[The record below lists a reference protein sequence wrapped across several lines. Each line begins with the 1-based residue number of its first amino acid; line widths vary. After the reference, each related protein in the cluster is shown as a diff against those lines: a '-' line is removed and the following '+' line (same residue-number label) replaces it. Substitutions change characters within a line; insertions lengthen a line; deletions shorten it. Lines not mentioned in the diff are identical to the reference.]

1 MNKIKAYFKKNKVT
15 IMIIP
20 KSQKSIKQ
28 WHFNLA
34 LAFSILILLILVNLA
49 LLTTT
54 VSTRLHSTIL
64 MAQNATLKKNITI
77 KDDQLQSLENIGD
90 QQLEEIE
97 VLKNTLG
104 DTLGYFNSRLK
115 EMDTVNQNVSQLVAM
130 FNKETNSNVAAP
142 ISRSF
147 NRFIDTTSDV
157 QLPRENLLLSQ
168 AESLINNDEISE
180 LILDQGSEYSELITS
195 LQSQIAYLDCRP
207 DQYPTEGILSSKFG
221 FRSDPVTGKT
231 ASHKGID
238 LANASGTS
246 VHAAGDGVVIYAG
259 WNGSFGN
266 VIIIDHGYS
275 YKTVYGH
282 LKEIKTSKG
291 NTVTKGELIGTMGS
305 SGKSTGTHLHFEV
318 RFNGTQIDPL
328 KILKEN

>member
-34 LAFSILILLILVNLA
+34 LAFSILILLILVNIA

-54 VSTRLHSTIL
+54 VSTRFHSTIITT
-64 MAQNATLKKNITI
+64 QNSTLNKNMTI
-77 KDDQLQSLENIGD
+77 KEDQLLSLENIND

-97 VLKNTLG
+97 VLKTSLK
-104 DTLGYFNSRLK
+104 DTINCFNSRLE

-130 FNKETNSNVAAP
+130 FNKETNSSIDAP

-147 NRFIDTTSDV
+147 NRFVSTTSDM
-157 QLPRENLLLSQ
+157 QLPKEDVLISQ
-168 AESLINNDEISE
+168 AESLISNDEISK
-180 LILDQGSEYSELITS
+180 LILDQGNAYSELITT
-195 LQSQIAYLDCRP
+195 LQSQIDYLDCRP
-207 DQYPTEGILSSKFG
+207 DQYPTEGILTSKFG
-221 FRSDPVTGKT
+221 YRKDPVTGKT
-231 ASHKGID
+231 ANHKGID

-246 VHAAGDGVVIYAG
+246 VHAAGDGVVIFAG

-266 VIIIDHGYS
+266 VIIINHGYG

-282 LKEIKTSKG
+282 LKEIKISKG
-291 NTVTKGELIGTMGS
+291 DTVTKGELIGAMGS
-305 SGKSTGTHLHFEV
+305 SGKSTGTHLHFEI
-318 RFNGTQIDPL
+318 RYNGTQINPL
-328 KILKEN
+328 NILKEN

>member
-54 VSTRLHSTIL
+54 VTTRLHSTIL
-64 MAQNATLKKNITI
+64 TTQNSTLNKNITI
-77 KDDQLQSLENIGD
+77 KEDQLRSLESINDIH
-90 QQLEEIE
+90 QEEIQ
-97 VLKNTLG
+97 VLQTSLE
-104 DTLGYFNSRLK
+104 DTLDYFNSRLI
-115 EMDTVNQNVSQLVAM
+115 EMDAVNQNVSQLVSM
-130 FNKETNSNVAAP
+130 FNQETNSNVSAP

-147 NRFIDTTSDV
+147 NRFIDTTSESLIPKEDV
-157 QLPRENLLLSQ
+157 LLSQ
-168 AESLINNDEISE
+168 VESLISNDEISK
-180 LILDQGSEYSELITS
+180 LILDQGNEYSELITN
-195 LQSQIAYLDCRP
+195 LQAQITYLDCRP
-207 DQYPTEGILSSKFG
+207 DLYPAKGILTSKFG
-221 FRSDPVTGKT
+221 FRKDPVTGKT
-231 ASHKGID
+231 ANHKGID
-238 LANASGTS
+238 LANATGTS
-246 VHAAGDGVVIYAG
+246 VHSAGDGIVIFAG

-266 VIIIDHGYS
+266 VIIINHGYG
-275 YKTVYGH
+275 YKTVYAH

-291 NTVTKGELIGTMGS
+291 STVRKGELIGAMGS

-318 RFNGTQIDPL
+318 RFNDNQINPL
-328 KILKEN
+328 NILNEK